1 MIEWPD
7 ELSIEDYNKYE
18 IKYGVNE
25 YSLDEIDLNLINI
38 ENITENITFTI
49 NGLKFE
55 LEITDK
61 GYKFIN
67 KSGKKI
73 ELYKNNHLVGNLNKY
88 FNDNPPRIYFE
99 NQSSLEGNLFI
110 EINKDISNYF
120 NKERII
126 SENWKGVNISRESQ
140 TNEKLK
146 DSIQYHIIEKL
157 KKENKYD
164 IIFDDDGSGEIADIV
179 TLKRRRKKM

>member
-1 MIEWPD
+1 M
-7 ELSIEDYNKYE
+7 
-18 IKYGVNE
+18 
-25 YSLDEIDLNLINI
+25 
-38 ENITENITFTI
+38 
-49 NGLKFE
+49 
-55 LEITDK
+55 
-61 GYKFIN
+61 
-67 KSGKKI
+67 
-73 ELYKNNHLVGNLNKY
+73 NKY

-157 KKENKYD
+157 KKEK
-164 IIFDDDGSGEIADIV
+164 
-179 TLKRRRKKM
+179 

>member
-73 ELYKNNHLVGNLNKY
+73 ELYKK
-88 FNDNPPRIYFE
+88 
-99 NQSSLEGNLFI
+99 
-110 EINKDISNYF
+110 
-120 NKERII
+120 
-126 SENWKGVNISRESQ
+126 
-140 TNEKLK
+140 
-146 DSIQYHIIEKL
+146 
-157 KKENKYD
+157 
-164 IIFDDDGSGEIADIV
+164 
-179 TLKRRRKKM
+179 